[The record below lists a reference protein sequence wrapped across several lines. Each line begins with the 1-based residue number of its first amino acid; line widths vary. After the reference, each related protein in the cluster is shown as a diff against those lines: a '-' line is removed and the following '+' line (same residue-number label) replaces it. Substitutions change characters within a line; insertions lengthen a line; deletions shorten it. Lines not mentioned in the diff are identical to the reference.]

1 MFYTI
6 NTLTMFTLTGA
17 TALTIMAE
25 MPSREFVIDLLA
37 ALRHDRTGNA
47 RAIHLLEY
55 YCDNYKRL
63 LQEHELKLEQQL
75 RQDQQLEQ
83 QLRQDQQAEAEAE
96 ETPVLSLATVLQ
108 IIEKK
113 PSRET
118 TIHLISSFSL
128 DHWRNARQICAL
140 QGYLFSLDPEMGP
153 VMQPKPVP
161 KTKPVA
167 KQSMWKTLRGAI
179 RKKP

>member
-63 LQEHELKLEQQL
+63 LQEHELK
-75 RQDQQLEQ
+75 LEQ

>member
-1 MFYTI
+1 MFA
-6 NTLTMFTLTGA
+6 LTGA
-17 TALTIMAE
+17 TARTIMAE
-25 MPSREFVIDLLA
+25 MSSRDFVIDLLA

-83 QLRQDQQAEAEAE
+83 QLRQDQKAEAEAE

-161 KTKPVA
+161 KTTPVA

-179 RKKP
+179 RKKPQL